1 MGLFFENIHIHKS
14 LKYNVE
20 VLKKELVGYFEEKGF
35 KLAEEDEEG
44 NASVVIYEP
53 DGSEWISVASD
64 IFQLNT
70 EEDIRNVVAPFSKC
84 FETDVISA
92 GCYDSDYLRLSLLN
106 VSAGTDGWIN
116 VGRAEGMKQLRRTG
130 ITPWK
135 KVVPDIDALKNIV
148 KTEYVFAEE
157 AFYKIAELIQ
167 MTPEQVAL
175 EAEYTDSL
183 TVEKMTTLRFLAP
196 EGAVKLPEFEIPRYD
211 GMPCKIGESQVVSVY
226 NKGGKSKGFG
236 IMFIGDYVE
245 NDEITFEDVKLQLH
259 TKEGWQFVPIE
270 MKKVDWTQG
279 KKCYYWSDAEFL
291 LPPAVSEAIP
301 LMKRM
306 NMEFEREIGIR
317 FTPVGN
323 PRKVLDIKLVI
334 YPLANSRE
342 GQTSW
347 YVYRY
352 DGSKRKYIEEYNR
365 RRTEIHIGSTP
376 IDLLNPEEYD
386 LD

>member
-1 MGLFFENIHIHKS
+1 MGLFFENIHIHKNI
-14 LKYNVE
+14 KYNAE
-20 VLKKELVGYFEEKGF
+20 VLKKELTKYFEEKGF
-35 KLAEEDEEG
+35 KLAAEGEEG

-64 IFQLNT
+64 IFRLDT
-70 EEDIRNVVAPFSKC
+70 LEEIRNVAEPLSKC
-84 FETDVISA
+84 LETEILTA
-92 GCYDSDYLRLSLLN
+92 GCYDSDYLRLSILN
-106 VSAGTDGWIN
+106 ICDGTDGWIN

-135 KVVPDIDALKNIV
+135 KVVADIDALKNIV
-148 KTEYVFAEE
+148 KAEYVFAED

-175 EAEYTDSL
+175 EVEYTDSL
-183 TVEKMTTLRFLAP
+183 AVEKMTTLKFLAP
-196 EGAVKLPEFEIPRYD
+196 EGTLKLPELIIPRYN

-226 NKGGKSKGFG
+226 NNGGKAKGLG

-245 NDEITFEDVKLQLH
+245 NDEITFEEVKLQLH

-270 MKKVDWTQG
+270 LKKVDWTQG
-279 KKCYYWSDAEFL
+279 KKCYYWSDAEFP

-301 LMKRM
+301 LMRRM
-306 NMEFEREIGIR
+306 SLAFEREIGIR

-323 PRKVLDIKLVI
+323 PRKVLDIKVVV
-334 YPLANSRE
+334 YPLANSMD

-352 DGSKRKYIEEYNR
+352 EGSKRKYIEEYNR
-365 RRTEIHIGSTP
+365 RWTDMHIESALK
-376 IDLLNPEEYD
+376 DLLNPDDYD
-386 LD
+386 LE